1 MIFPAIAPSNAL
13 NAMCCFGSVSS
24 VRDSTYRGTPGGTRI
39 LAYLRAAR
47 GSLLCRRSISRAGRG
62 KMPVEAKI
70 CGLKDPAAVMA
81 AVRGG
86 ARYVGFNFYPPSPR
100 SIRSGGCGGAGRA
113 VAGPCR
119 SRRRHGRSERC
130 RDRRGDGCGQ
140 ARDHPASRL
149 GIAGAGLG
157 DRGAHRAQGHQGDQ
171 GRHDQDVASAARY
184 ASAVDRL
191 LFDTK
196 PIETSK
202 DALPGGTGRSFDWS
216 LMKGFASARP
226 WMLSGGLN
234 AGNVAEAV
242 AISGAKVV
250 DVSSGVETAPG
261 KKSPERIAAFLDAV
275 RAL

>member
-1 MIFPAIAPSNAL
+1 
-13 NAMCCFGSVSS
+13 
-24 VRDSTYRGTPGGTRI
+24 
-39 LAYLRAAR
+39 
-47 GSLLCRRSISRAGRG
+47 
-62 KMPVEAKI
+62 MPVEAKI

-81 AVRGG
+81 AVKGG

-100 SIRSGGCGGAGRA
+100 SVQVGDAAALAALLPGHVEAVAVMVDPSDAEIDAVTGAIKLAIIQLHGSESPERASAIAGRT
-113 VAGPCR
+113 
-119 SRRRHGRSERC
+119 
-130 RDRRGDGCGQ
+130 
-140 ARDHPASRL
+140 
-149 GIAGAGLG
+149 GLKVIKAIKVG
-157 DRGAHRAQGHQGDQ
+157 TE
-171 GRHDQDVASAARY
+171 QDVASAARY

-242 AISGAKVV
+242 AISGAKAV